1 MKNDKVFSTL
11 RKATLA
17 TLCAGGLL
25 YGTAACSQAGDGG
38 TEGGGDTPA
47 DTGGEKGC
55 GEKACG
61 EKSCGE
67 KSCGEKSCGEK
78 SAPDAPDGEKSCG
91 EKSCGEK
98 TCGG

>member
-55 GEKACG
+55 GEK
-61 EKSCGE
+61 SCGE